1 MRLNKRH
8 HRLPG
13 VVPVDRAQVVVQLL
27 QRPEVARLVADAQ
40 VEGVCVEVDTHGGEV
55 QVEVEWLAP
64 VHFILKSLVF

>member
-1 MRLNKRH
+1 
-8 HRLPG
+8 
-13 VVPVDRAQVVVQLL
+13 VQLL

-40 VEGVCVEVDTHGGEV
+40 VEGVFVEVDPHGREV

>member
-1 MRLNKRH
+1 MRFNQRH
-8 HRLPG
+8 NRPPR

-40 VEGVCVEVDTHGGEV
+40 VEGVFVEVDPHGREV